1 MPTKKDH
8 TKEIHREIDYGPD
21 KIHLI
26 LQFPAEQFP
35 ADEHPPLSSTPSPQ
49 STLRQE
55 IRAILS
61 REISGKALP

>member
-1 MPTKKDH
+1 MSTRKNR

-26 LQFPAEQFP
+26 LQFPSGQFP
-35 ADEHPPLSSTPSPQ
+35 ADQFPPTASLPPPEDA
-49 STLRQE
+49 LRRE

-61 REISGKALP
+61 RELSGKAFP